1 MQKTLLLLGLFLFI
15 KVSHAQQIRL
25 SEQAEISVLTVGPGT
40 TLNDAFGHSAFRIKD
55 PSIRID
61 VTYGYG
67 EYDFDAPNFYL
78 KFAQGKLNY
87 LISKIEVK

>member
-40 TLNDAFGHSAFRIKD
+40 TLNDAFGHSAFRMVDSNSVNDIVYNYGTFNFDDDNFLIKFI
-55 PSIRID
+55 PSS
-61 VTYGYG
+61 YS
-67 EYDFDAPNFYL
+67 
-78 KFAQGKLNY
+78 Q
-87 LISKIEVK
+87 S